1 MLESEIP
8 PCSSPGGSTEK
19 PNTPHTMKSN
29 SQTWLEWLKALGSN
43 PRAATGPP
51 PPESSAAA
59 TEDAEDAGPT
69 GADGKFSAQLKALLG
84 NGRSPNVEDLTA
96 ACHLIRRKHPE
107 LAEFLEIIERK
118 LVISKRYRV
127 SDLN

>member
-1 MLESEIP
+1 MLEGEIP
-8 PCSSPGGSTEK
+8 PSSSPGGSTEK
-19 PNTPHTMKSN
+19 PNTPHTMKN
-29 SQTWLEWLKALGSN
+29 NGQTWLEWFKSLGSN

-51 PPESSAAA
+51 PPESSA
-59 TEDAEDAGPT
+59 TEDAEDSGST

-84 NGRSPNVEDLTA
+84 NGKSPNVEDLTA
-96 ACHLIRRKHPE
+96 ACHLIRKKHPE
-107 LAEFLEIIERK
+107 LTEFLEIIERK